1 MNPCHVVRCWIT
13 ITIASS
19 DPGVAGNARRPV
31 QVLLLLKQG
40 VHRLHLSDP
49 CSAVSVTKG
58 SSVATLELSSL
69 TARHA
74 AVAVKPP
81 TQRSDALDS
90 GRPCG

>member
-1 MNPCHVVRCWIT
+1 M
-13 ITIASS
+13 
-19 DPGVAGNARRPV
+19 
-31 QVLLLLKQG
+31 LKQG

-74 AVAVKPP
+74 AVAVKPL

-90 GRPCG
+90 GRRRGVVVSNPSQRGVVDVEQLGGRHVM